1 MKGCC
6 FFLLLLFVVSRTAV
20 LAQPAA
26 PAPRNQVLLHLE
38 DIYGAPGKQN
48 AAFQSI
54 KAMGTNAI
62 PLLIEIL
69 GYQTTQA
76 DQWYEK
82 AYAKAPPSIQ
92 SKMSKPEALE
102 KLREE
107 ATLLL
112 RNMRDTHL
120 YLTNMVPLLQDS
132 RPEVRRSAAYL
143 VQGHAYRAQN
153 TQLLDFIS
161 GLKDSEPDVRH
172 NIALAYANSRSELL
186 PRAKSAL
193 EAALNDPDE
202 NTRMFLASAL
212 LKADK
217 RHEAATSTLKS
228 LFASTNTNTRYMAA
242 VHYLASDPQSL
253 GSNSEVLQ
261 ILISTL
267 SLNDVGLQ
275 SAAAHTLGNLGSQA
289 KPAIPELQKLL
300 QAPGGYVRA
309 AATNALQRIAPEVL
323 PPVKP

>member
-6 FFLLLLFVVSRTAV
+6 FFLLLLLVVSRTAV

-26 PAPRNQVLLHLE
+26 PAPRDQVLQHLE
-38 DIYGAPGKQN
+38 EVFVPGKQG
-48 AAFQSI
+48 AAVKSI
-54 KAMGTNAI
+54 QAMGTNAI
-62 PLLIEIL
+62 PFLIEIL

-82 AYAKAPPSIQ
+82 AYAKAPSSIQ

-112 RNMRDTHL
+112 RNMRETHL

-161 GLKDSEPDVRH
+161 GLKDSEPDVRR

-193 EAALNDPDE
+193 EAVLNDPDE

-253 GSNSEVLQ
+253 DSDSEVLQ